1 LPKVSQFSRTLTPK
15 KLLLEYSILQ
25 MAYMCLTPD
34 LNWSVSGKEKCLKM
48 THMRRN

>member
-25 MAYMCLTPD
+25 MA
-34 LNWSVSGKEKCLKM
+34 
-48 THMRRN
+48 